1 MELWIVTGDSP
12 KTFTADCAPVR
23 ALIKP
28 MSRKMQ
34 IRLPTKLKLRI
45 ATITHWVGS
54 NPIVD
59 NPVAAFGWRVFKEL
73 GDDDATHL
81 SAGVAYYSVFS
92 IFPLLLGLLAISGTV
107 FASVTLQEQFLHY
120 VTESI
125 PGSKEFVTKNI
136 EEVVRFRGALGIGA
150 ILGLLWSGSS
160 AFGAMSRAINRA
172 WDVDKDRPFYVAKTL
187 HIIIALGVGILF
199 LLSSAASVGIELLL
213 NYSRDVGL
221 NWHRFFLD
229 FGLGN
234 LMLKAVPW
242 AITLAVFLLLY
253 RFVPNCK
260 TYWRYVWTG
269 AVVAAIL
276 FEVSK
281 GIFMWYLANVA
292 NYELIYGSVA
302 SMMVLL
308 SWAYVS
314 AFILI
319 LGAEISSEYGR
330 MRNGVE
336 RGKFY

>member
-1 MELWIVTGDSP
+1 
-12 KTFTADCAPVR
+12 
-23 ALIKP
+23 
-28 MSRKMQ
+28 MQ
-34 IRLPTKLKLRI
+34 ISFPTKVKRI
-45 ATITHWVGS
+45 IAMITHWVGNS
-54 NPIVD
+54 SIVD
-59 NPVAAFGWRVFKEL
+59 NTVVALGWRVFKEL
-73 GDDDATHL
+73 GDDDAAHL

-92 IFPLLLGLLAISGTV
+92 VFPLLLGLLAISGTV
-107 FASVTLQEQFLHY
+107 FTSITLQEQFLDY
-120 VTESI
+120 VTESM
-125 PGSKEFVTKNI
+125 PGSKEFVSENI
-136 EEVVRFRGALGIGA
+136 EELVRFRGALGIGA

-199 LLSSAASVGIELLL
+199 LLSSFASVAIELLL
-213 NYSRDVGL
+213 NYSRDIGFPG
-221 NWHRFFLD
+221 HEYFLD
-229 FGLGN
+229 LGLGN
-234 LMLKAVPW
+234 LMLKSVPW
-242 AITLAVFLLLY
+242 SITLAVFLLLY

-276 FEVSK
+276 FEASK
-281 GIFMWYLANVA
+281 GIFMWYLVNVA

-308 SWAYVS
+308 FWAYVS

-330 MRNGVE
+330 MRNGVD
-336 RGKFY
+336 RGQF

>member
-1 MELWIVTGDSP
+1 
-12 KTFTADCAPVR
+12 
-23 ALIKP
+23 
-28 MSRKMQ
+28 MQ
-34 IRLPTKLKLRI
+34 ISFPTKVKRI
-45 ATITHWVGS
+45 VAMITHWVGNS
-54 NPIVD
+54 SVVD
-59 NPVAAFGWRVFKEL
+59 NSVVALGWRVFKEL

-92 IFPLLLGLLAISGTV
+92 VFPLLLGLLAISGTV
-107 FASVTLQEQFLHY
+107 FTSITLQEQFLDY
-120 VTESI
+120 VTESM
-125 PGSKEFVTKNI
+125 PGSEEFVSKNI
-136 EEVVRFRGALGIGA
+136 EELVRFRGALGICA

-172 WDVDKDRPFYVAKTL
+172 WDVEKDRPFYVAKTL

-199 LLSSAASVGIELLL
+199 LLSSFASVAIELLS
-213 NYSRDVGL
+213 NYSRDLGL
-221 NWHRFFLD
+221 PGHEFFLD

-269 AVVAAIL
+269 AVVATIL
-276 FEVSK
+276 FEASK
-281 GIFMWYLANVA
+281 GIFMWYLVNVA

-302 SMMVLL
+302 SMMVLM

-330 MRNGVE
+330 MRNGID
-336 RGKFY
+336 RGQF

>member
-1 MELWIVTGDSP
+1 
-12 KTFTADCAPVR
+12 
-23 ALIKP
+23 
-28 MSRKMQ
+28 MQ
-34 IRLPTKLKLRI
+34 ISFPTKVKRI
-45 ATITHWVGS
+45 VAMITHWVGNS
-54 NPIVD
+54 SVVD
-59 NPVAAFGWRVFKEL
+59 NSVVALGWRVFKEL

-92 IFPLLLGLLAISGTV
+92 VFPLLLGLLAISGTV
-107 FASVTLQEQFLHY
+107 FTSITLQEQFLDY
-120 VTESI
+120 VTESM
-125 PGSKEFVTKNI
+125 PGSEEFVSKNI
-136 EEVVRFRGALGIGA
+136 EELVRFRGALGICA

-172 WDVDKDRPFYVAKTL
+172 WDVEKDRPFYVAKTL
-187 HIIIALGVGILF
+187 HIIIALSVGILF
-199 LLSSAASVGIELLL
+199 LLSSFASVAIELLS
-213 NYSRDVGL
+213 NYSRDLGL
-221 NWHRFFLD
+221 PGHEFFLD

-269 AVVAAIL
+269 AVVATIL
-276 FEVSK
+276 FEASK
-281 GIFMWYLANVA
+281 GIFMWYLVNVA

-302 SMMVLL
+302 SMMVLMT
-308 SWAYVS
+308 WAYVS

-330 MRNGVE
+330 MRNGID
-336 RGKFY
+336 RGQF

>member
-1 MELWIVTGDSP
+1 
-12 KTFTADCAPVR
+12 
-23 ALIKP
+23 
-28 MSRKMQ
+28 MQ
-34 IRLPTKLKLRI
+34 ISFPTKVKRI
-45 ATITHWVGS
+45 VAMITHWVGNS
-54 NPIVD
+54 SIVD
-59 NPVAAFGWRVFKEL
+59 NFVVTLGWRVFKEL

-92 IFPLLLGLLAISGTV
+92 VFPLLLGLLAISGTV
-107 FASVTLQEQFLHY
+107 FTSITLQEQFLDY
-120 VTESI
+120 VTESM
-125 PGSKEFVTKNI
+125 PGSEEFVSKNI
-136 EEVVRFRGALGIGA
+136 EELVRFRGALGIGA

-199 LLSSAASVGIELLL
+199 LLSSFASVAIELLS
-213 NYSRDVGL
+213 NYSRDLGL
-221 NWHRFFLD
+221 PGHEFFLD

-276 FEVSK
+276 FEASK
-281 GIFMWYLANVA
+281 GIFMWYLVNVA

-302 SMMVLL
+302 SMMVLM

-330 MRNGVE
+330 MRNGID
-336 RGKFY
+336 RGQF

>member
-1 MELWIVTGDSP
+1 MKIS
-12 KTFTADCAPVR
+12 F
-23 ALIKP
+23 
-28 MSRKMQ
+28 
-34 IRLPTKLKLRI
+34 PTKFKRI
-45 ATITHWVGS
+45 TAMITHWVRNS
-54 NPIVD
+54 SIVD
-59 NPVAAFGWRVFKEL
+59 NSVVALGWRVFKEL
-73 GDDDATHL
+73 GDDDAAHL

-92 IFPLLLGLLAISGTV
+92 VFPLLLGLLAISGTV
-107 FASVTLQEQFLHY
+107 FTSITLQEQFLDY
-120 VTESI
+120 VTESM
-125 PGSKEFVTKNI
+125 PGSKEFVSENI
-136 EEVVRFRGALGIGA
+136 EELVRFRGALGIGA

-199 LLSSAASVGIELLL
+199 LLSSFASVAIELLL
-213 NYSRDVGL
+213 NYSRDLGL
-221 NWHRFFLD
+221 TGHEFFLD

-234 LMLKAVPW
+234 LMLKAIPW
-242 AITLAVFLLLY
+242 SITLAVFLLLY

-276 FEVSK
+276 FEASK
-281 GIFMWYLANVA
+281 GIFMWYLVNVA

-302 SMMVLL
+302 SMMVLM

-330 MRNGVE
+330 MRNGTD
-336 RGKFY
+336 RGQF

>member
-1 MELWIVTGDSP
+1 
-12 KTFTADCAPVR
+12 
-23 ALIKP
+23 
-28 MSRKMQ
+28 MQ
-34 IRLPTKLKLRI
+34 ISFPTKVKRI
-45 ATITHWVGS
+45 IAMITHWVGNS
-54 NPIVD
+54 SIVD
-59 NPVAAFGWRVFKEL
+59 NSVVALGWRVFKEL
-73 GDDDATHL
+73 GDDDAAHL

-92 IFPLLLGLLAISGTV
+92 VFPLLLGLLAISGTV
-107 FASVTLQEQFLHY
+107 FTSITLQEQFLDY
-120 VTESI
+120 VTESM
-125 PGSKEFVTKNI
+125 PGSKEFVTTNI
-136 EEVVRFRGALGIGA
+136 EELVRFRGALGIGA

-199 LLSSAASVGIELLL
+199 LLSSFASVAIELLS
-213 NYSRDVGL
+213 NYSRDLGL
-221 NWHRFFLD
+221 PGNEFSLG
-229 FGLGN
+229 FGFGN
-234 LMLKAVPW
+234 FMLKAVPW

-276 FEVSK
+276 FEASK
-281 GIFMWYLANVA
+281 GIFMWYLVNVA

-302 SMMVLL
+302 SMMVLM

-330 MRNGVE
+330 MRNGVD
-336 RGKFY
+336 RGQF

>member
-1 MELWIVTGDSP
+1 
-12 KTFTADCAPVR
+12 
-23 ALIKP
+23 
-28 MSRKMQ
+28 MQ
-34 IRLPTKLKLRI
+34 ISFPTKVKRI
-45 ATITHWVGS
+45 VAMITHWVGNS
-54 NPIVD
+54 SIVD
-59 NPVAAFGWRVFKEL
+59 NSVVALGWRVFKEL

-92 IFPLLLGLLAISGTV
+92 VFPLLLGLLAISGTV
-107 FASVTLQEQFLHY
+107 FTSITLQEQFLDY
-120 VTESI
+120 VTESM
-125 PGSKEFVTKNI
+125 PGSEEFVSKNI
-136 EEVVRFRGALGIGA
+136 EELVRFRGALGIGA

-172 WDVDKDRPFYVAKTL
+172 WDVEKDRPFYVAKTL

-199 LLSSAASVGIELLL
+199 LLSSFASVAIELLS
-213 NYSRDVGL
+213 NYSRDLGL
-221 NWHRFFLD
+221 PGHEFFLD

-269 AVVAAIL
+269 AMVATIL
-276 FEVSK
+276 FEASK
-281 GIFMWYLANVA
+281 GIFLWYLVNVA

-302 SMMVLL
+302 SMMVLM

-330 MRNGVE
+330 MRNGID
-336 RGKFY
+336 RGQF

>member
-1 MELWIVTGDSP
+1 
-12 KTFTADCAPVR
+12 
-23 ALIKP
+23 
-28 MSRKMQ
+28 MQ
-34 IRLPTKLKLRI
+34 ISFPTKVKRI
-45 ATITHWVGS
+45 VAMITHWVGNS
-54 NPIVD
+54 SVVD
-59 NPVAAFGWRVFKEL
+59 NSVVALGWRVFKEL

-92 IFPLLLGLLAISGTV
+92 VFPLLLGLLAISGTV
-107 FASVTLQEQFLHY
+107 FTSITLQEQFLDY
-120 VTESI
+120 VTESM
-125 PGSKEFVTKNI
+125 PGSEEFVSKNI
-136 EEVVRFRGALGIGA
+136 EELVRFRGALGIGA

-187 HIIIALGVGILF
+187 HIILALGVGILF
-199 LLSSAASVGIELLL
+199 LLSSFASVAIELLS
-213 NYSRDVGL
+213 NYSRDLGL
-221 NWHRFFLD
+221 PGHEFFLD

-269 AVVAAIL
+269 AVVATIL
-276 FEVSK
+276 FEASK
-281 GIFMWYLANVA
+281 GIFMWYLVNVA

-302 SMMVLL
+302 SMMVLMT
-308 SWAYVS
+308 WAYVS

-330 MRNGVE
+330 MRNGID
-336 RGKFY
+336 RGQF

>member
-1 MELWIVTGDSP
+1 M
-12 KTFTADCAPVR
+12 
-23 ALIKP
+23 
-28 MSRKMQ
+28 
-34 IRLPTKLKLRI
+34 
-45 ATITHWVGS
+45 ITHWVGNS
-54 NPIVD
+54 SIVD
-59 NPVAAFGWRVFKEL
+59 NSVVALGWRVFKEL

-92 IFPLLLGLLAISGTV
+92 VFPLLLGLLAISGTV
-107 FASVTLQEQFLHY
+107 FTSITLQEQFLDY
-120 VTESI
+120 VTESM
-125 PGSKEFVTKNI
+125 PGSKEFVSKNI
-136 EEVVRFRGALGIGA
+136 EELVRFRGALGIGA

-199 LLSSAASVGIELLL
+199 LLSSFASVAIELIS
-213 NYSRDVGL
+213 NYSRDLGL
-221 NWHRFFLD
+221 PGHEYFLD

-242 AITLAVFLLLY
+242 SITLAVFLLLY

-276 FEVSK
+276 FEASK
-281 GIFMWYLANVA
+281 GIFMWYLVNVA

-308 SWAYVS
+308 FWAYVS

-330 MRNGVE
+330 MRNGVD
-336 RGKFY
+336 RGQF

>member
-1 MELWIVTGDSP
+1 MKIS
-12 KTFTADCAPVR
+12 F
-23 ALIKP
+23 
-28 MSRKMQ
+28 
-34 IRLPTKLKLRI
+34 PTKFKRI
-45 ATITHWVGS
+45 IAMITHWVRNS
-54 NPIVD
+54 SIVD
-59 NPVAAFGWRVFKEL
+59 NSVVALGWRVFKEL
-73 GDDDATHL
+73 GDDDAAHL

-92 IFPLLLGLLAISGTV
+92 VFPLLLGLLAISGTV
-107 FASVTLQEQFLHY
+107 FTSITLQEQFLDY
-120 VTESI
+120 VTESM
-125 PGSKEFVTKNI
+125 PGSKEFVTTNI
-136 EEVVRFRGALGIGA
+136 EELVRFRGALGIGA

-172 WDVDKDRPFYVAKTL
+172 WDIDKDRPFYVAKTL

-199 LLSSAASVGIELLL
+199 LLSSFASVAIELLL
-213 NYSRDVGL
+213 NYSRDLGL
-221 NWHRFFLD
+221 TGHKFFLD

-234 LMLKAVPW
+234 LMLKAIPW
-242 AITLAVFLLLY
+242 SITLAVFLLLY

-276 FEVSK
+276 FEASK
-281 GIFMWYLANVA
+281 GIFMWYLVNVA

-302 SMMVLL
+302 SMMVLM

-330 MRNGVE
+330 MRNGID
-336 RGKFY
+336 RGQF

>member
-1 MELWIVTGDSP
+1 
-12 KTFTADCAPVR
+12 
-23 ALIKP
+23 
-28 MSRKMQ
+28 MQ
-34 IRLPTKLKLRI
+34 ISFPTKVKRI
-45 ATITHWVGS
+45 VAMITHWVGNS
-54 NPIVD
+54 SLVD
-59 NPVAAFGWRVFKEL
+59 NSVVALGWRVFKEL

-92 IFPLLLGLLAISGTV
+92 VFPLLLGLLAISGTV
-107 FASVTLQEQFLHY
+107 FTSITLQEQFLDY
-120 VTESI
+120 VTESM
-125 PGSKEFVTKNI
+125 PGSKEFVSKNI
-136 EEVVRFRGALGIGA
+136 EELVRFRGALGICA

-172 WDVDKDRPFYVAKTL
+172 WDVEKDRPFYVAKTL
-187 HIIIALGVGILF
+187 HIIIALSVGILF
-199 LLSSAASVGIELLL
+199 LLSSFASVAIELLS
-213 NYSRDVGL
+213 NYSRDLGL
-221 NWHRFFLD
+221 PGHEFFLD

-269 AVVAAIL
+269 AVVATIL
-276 FEVSK
+276 FEASK
-281 GIFMWYLANVA
+281 GIFMWYLVNVA

-302 SMMVLL
+302 SMMVLM

-330 MRNGVE
+330 MRNGID
-336 RGKFY
+336 RGQF

>member
-1 MELWIVTGDSP
+1 
-12 KTFTADCAPVR
+12 
-23 ALIKP
+23 
-28 MSRKMQ
+28 MQ
-34 IRLPTKLKLRI
+34 ISFPTKVKRI
-45 ATITHWVGS
+45 VAMITHWVGNS
-54 NPIVD
+54 SLVD
-59 NPVAAFGWRVFKEL
+59 NSVVALGWRVFKEL

-92 IFPLLLGLLAISGTV
+92 VFPLLLGLLAISGTV
-107 FASVTLQEQFLHY
+107 FTSITLQEQFLDY
-120 VTESI
+120 VTESM
-125 PGSKEFVTKNI
+125 PGSEEFVSKNI
-136 EEVVRFRGALGIGA
+136 EELVRFRGALGICA

-172 WDVDKDRPFYVAKTL
+172 WDVEKDRPFYVAKTL
-187 HIIIALGVGILF
+187 HIIIALSVGILF
-199 LLSSAASVGIELLL
+199 LLSSFASVAIELLS
-213 NYSRDVGL
+213 NYSRDLGL
-221 NWHRFFLD
+221 PGHEFFLD

-269 AVVAAIL
+269 AVVATIL
-276 FEVSK
+276 FEASK
-281 GIFMWYLANVA
+281 GIFMWYLVNVA

-302 SMMVLL
+302 SMMVLMT
-308 SWAYVS
+308 WAYVS

-330 MRNGVE
+330 MRNGID
-336 RGKFY
+336 RGQF

>member
-1 MELWIVTGDSP
+1 MKIS
-12 KTFTADCAPVR
+12 F
-23 ALIKP
+23 
-28 MSRKMQ
+28 
-34 IRLPTKLKLRI
+34 PTKFKRI
-45 ATITHWVGS
+45 IAMITHWVRNS
-54 NPIVD
+54 SIVD
-59 NPVAAFGWRVFKEL
+59 NSVVALGWRVFKEL
-73 GDDDATHL
+73 GDDDAAHL

-92 IFPLLLGLLAISGTV
+92 VFPLLLGLLAISGTV
-107 FASVTLQEQFLHY
+107 FTSITLQEQFLDY
-120 VTESI
+120 VTESM
-125 PGSKEFVTKNI
+125 PGSKEFVSENI
-136 EEVVRFRGALGIGA
+136 EELVRFRGALGIGA

-172 WDVDKDRPFYVAKTL
+172 WDIDKDRPFYVAKTL

-199 LLSSAASVGIELLL
+199 LLSSFASVAIELLS
-213 NYSRDVGL
+213 NYSRDLGL
-221 NWHRFFLD
+221 PGHEFFLD

-276 FEVSK
+276 FEASK
-281 GIFMWYLANVA
+281 GIFMWYLVNVA

-302 SMMVLL
+302 SMMVLM

-319 LGAEISSEYGR
+319 KCLILPR
-330 MRNGVE
+330 CC
-336 RGKFY
+336 

>member
-1 MELWIVTGDSP
+1 
-12 KTFTADCAPVR
+12 
-23 ALIKP
+23 
-28 MSRKMQ
+28 MQ
-34 IRLPTKLKLRI
+34 ISFPTKVKRI
-45 ATITHWVGS
+45 VAMITHWVGNS
-54 NPIVD
+54 SVVD
-59 NPVAAFGWRVFKEL
+59 NSVVALGWRVFKEL

-92 IFPLLLGLLAISGTV
+92 VFPLLLGLLAISGTV
-107 FASVTLQEQFLHY
+107 FTSITLQEQFLDY
-120 VTESI
+120 VTESM
-125 PGSKEFVTKNI
+125 PGSEEFVSKNI
-136 EEVVRFRGALGIGA
+136 EELVRFRGALGIGA

-172 WDVDKDRPFYVAKTL
+172 WDVEKDRPFYVAKTL

-199 LLSSAASVGIELLL
+199 LLSSFASVAIELLS
-213 NYSRDVGL
+213 NYSRDLGL
-221 NWHRFFLD
+221 PGHEFFLD

-269 AVVAAIL
+269 AVVATIL
-276 FEVSK
+276 FEASK
-281 GIFMWYLANVA
+281 GIFMWYLVNVA

-302 SMMVLL
+302 SMMVLM

-330 MRNGVE
+330 MRNGID
-336 RGKFY
+336 RGQF

>member
-1 MELWIVTGDSP
+1 
-12 KTFTADCAPVR
+12 
-23 ALIKP
+23 
-28 MSRKMQ
+28 MQ
-34 IRLPTKLKLRI
+34 ISFPTKVKRI
-45 ATITHWVGS
+45 VAMITHWVGNS
-54 NPIVD
+54 SVVD
-59 NPVAAFGWRVFKEL
+59 NSVVALGWRVFKEL

-92 IFPLLLGLLAISGTV
+92 VFPLLLGLLAISGTV
-107 FASVTLQEQFLHY
+107 FTSITLQEQFLDY
-120 VTESI
+120 VTESM
-125 PGSKEFVTKNI
+125 PGSEEFVSKNI
-136 EEVVRFRGALGIGA
+136 EELVRFRGALGICA

-172 WDVDKDRPFYVAKTL
+172 WDVEKDRPFYVAKTL
-187 HIIIALGVGILF
+187 HILIALSVGILF
-199 LLSSAASVGIELLL
+199 LLSSFASVAIELLS
-213 NYSRDVGL
+213 NYSRDLGL
-221 NWHRFFLD
+221 PGHEFFLD

-269 AVVAAIL
+269 AVVATIL
-276 FEVSK
+276 FEASK
-281 GIFMWYLANVA
+281 GIFMWYLVNVA

-302 SMMVLL
+302 SMMVLMT
-308 SWAYVS
+308 WAYVS

-330 MRNGVE
+330 MRNGID
-336 RGKFY
+336 RGQF

>member
-1 MELWIVTGDSP
+1 
-12 KTFTADCAPVR
+12 
-23 ALIKP
+23 
-28 MSRKMQ
+28 MQ
-34 IRLPTKLKLRI
+34 ISFPTKVKRI
-45 ATITHWVGS
+45 IAMITHWVGNS
-54 NPIVD
+54 SIVD
-59 NPVAAFGWRVFKEL
+59 NSVVALGWRVFKEL
-73 GDDDATHL
+73 GDDDAAHL

-92 IFPLLLGLLAISGTV
+92 VFPLLLGLLAISGTV
-107 FASVTLQEQFLHY
+107 FTSITLQEQFLDY
-120 VTESI
+120 VTESM
-125 PGSKEFVTKNI
+125 PGSKEFVTTNI
-136 EEVVRFRGALGIGA
+136 EELVRFRGALGIGA

-199 LLSSAASVGIELLL
+199 LLSSFASVAIELLL
-213 NYSRDVGL
+213 NYSRDLGL
-221 NWHRFFLD
+221 TEHEFFLD

-234 LMLKAVPW
+234 LMLKALPW
-242 AITLAVFLLLY
+242 SITLAVFLLLY

-276 FEVSK
+276 FEASK
-281 GIFMWYLANVA
+281 GIFMWYLVNVA

-302 SMMVLL
+302 SMMVLM

-330 MRNGVE
+330 MRNGVD
-336 RGKFY
+336 RGQF

>member
-1 MELWIVTGDSP
+1 
-12 KTFTADCAPVR
+12 
-23 ALIKP
+23 
-28 MSRKMQ
+28 
-34 IRLPTKLKLRI
+34 
-45 ATITHWVGS
+45 
-54 NPIVD
+54 
-59 NPVAAFGWRVFKEL
+59 
-73 GDDDATHL
+73 
-81 SAGVAYYSVFS
+81 
-92 IFPLLLGLLAISGTV
+92 
-107 FASVTLQEQFLHY
+107 
-120 VTESI
+120 
-125 PGSKEFVTKNI
+125 
-136 EEVVRFRGALGIGA
+136 
-150 ILGLLWSGSS
+150 
-160 AFGAMSRAINRA
+160 
-172 WDVDKDRPFYVAKTL
+172 
-187 HIIIALGVGILF
+187 GVGILF

-336 RGKFY
+336 RGKTY

>member
-1 MELWIVTGDSP
+1 
-12 KTFTADCAPVR
+12 
-23 ALIKP
+23 
-28 MSRKMQ
+28 MQ
-34 IRLPTKLKLRI
+34 ISFPTKVKRI
-45 ATITHWVGS
+45 VAMITHWVGNS
-54 NPIVD
+54 SIVD
-59 NPVAAFGWRVFKEL
+59 NSVVALGWRVFKEL
-73 GDDDATHL
+73 GDDDAAHL

-92 IFPLLLGLLAISGTV
+92 VFPLLLGLLAISGTV
-107 FASVTLQEQFLHY
+107 FTSITLQEQFLDY
-120 VTESI
+120 VTESM
-125 PGSKEFVTKNI
+125 PGSEEFVSKNI
-136 EEVVRFRGALGIGA
+136 EELVRFRGALGIGA

-172 WDVDKDRPFYVAKTL
+172 WDVEKDRPFYVAKTL

-199 LLSSAASVGIELLL
+199 LLSSFASVAIELLS
-213 NYSRDVGL
+213 NYSRDLGL
-221 NWHRFFLD
+221 PGHAFFLD

-269 AVVAAIL
+269 AVVATIL
-276 FEVSK
+276 FEASK
-281 GIFMWYLANVA
+281 GIFMWYLVNVA

-302 SMMVLL
+302 SMMVLM

-330 MRNGVE
+330 MRNGID
-336 RGKFY
+336 RGQFG

>member
-1 MELWIVTGDSP
+1 
-12 KTFTADCAPVR
+12 
-23 ALIKP
+23 
-28 MSRKMQ
+28 MQ
-34 IRLPTKLKLRI
+34 ISFPTKVKRI
-45 ATITHWVGS
+45 VAMITHWVGNS
-54 NPIVD
+54 SIVD
-59 NPVAAFGWRVFKEL
+59 NSVVALGWRVFKEL

-92 IFPLLLGLLAISGTV
+92 VFPLLLGLLAISGTV
-107 FASVTLQEQFLHY
+107 FTSITLQEQFLDY
-120 VTESI
+120 VTESM
-125 PGSKEFVTKNI
+125 PGSKEFVSENI
-136 EEVVRFRGALGIGA
+136 EELVRFRGALGIGA

-199 LLSSAASVGIELLL
+199 LLSSFASVAIELLS
-213 NYSRDVGL
+213 NYSRDLGL
-221 NWHRFFLD
+221 PGHEFFLD

-269 AVVAAIL
+269 AVVATIL
-276 FEVSK
+276 FEASK
-281 GIFMWYLANVA
+281 GIFMWYLVNVA
-292 NYELIYGSVA
+292 NYELLYGSVA

-308 SWAYVS
+308 FWAYVS

-330 MRNGVE
+330 MRNGVD
-336 RGKFY
+336 RGQF

>member
-1 MELWIVTGDSP
+1 
-12 KTFTADCAPVR
+12 
-23 ALIKP
+23 
-28 MSRKMQ
+28 MQ
-34 IRLPTKLKLRI
+34 ISFPTKVKRI
-45 ATITHWVGS
+45 VAMITHWVGNS
-54 NPIVD
+54 SVVD
-59 NPVAAFGWRVFKEL
+59 NSVVALGWRVFKEL

-92 IFPLLLGLLAISGTV
+92 VFPLLLGLLAISGTV
-107 FASVTLQEQFLHY
+107 FTSITLQEQFLDY
-120 VTESI
+120 VTESM
-125 PGSKEFVTKNI
+125 PGSEEFVSKNI
-136 EEVVRFRGALGIGA
+136 EELVRFRGALGICA

-172 WDVDKDRPFYVAKTL
+172 WDVEKDRPFYVAKTL
-187 HIIIALGVGILF
+187 HIIIALSVGILF
-199 LLSSAASVGIELLL
+199 LLSSFASVAIELLS
-213 NYSRDVGL
+213 NYSRDLGL
-221 NWHRFFLD
+221 PGHEFFLD

-269 AVVAAIL
+269 AVVATIL
-276 FEVSK
+276 FEASK
-281 GIFMWYLANVA
+281 GIFMWYLVNVA

-302 SMMVLL
+302 SMMVLM

-330 MRNGVE
+330 MRNGID
-336 RGKFY
+336 RGQF

>member
-1 MELWIVTGDSP
+1 MKIS
-12 KTFTADCAPVR
+12 F
-23 ALIKP
+23 
-28 MSRKMQ
+28 
-34 IRLPTKLKLRI
+34 PTKFKRI
-45 ATITHWVGS
+45 TAMITHWVRNS
-54 NPIVD
+54 SIVD
-59 NPVAAFGWRVFKEL
+59 NSVVALGWRVFKEL
-73 GDDDATHL
+73 GDDDAAHL

-92 IFPLLLGLLAISGTV
+92 VFPLLLGLLAISGTV
-107 FASVTLQEQFLHY
+107 FTSITLQEQFLDY
-120 VTESI
+120 VTESM
-125 PGSKEFVTKNI
+125 PGSKEFVTTNI
-136 EEVVRFRGALGIGA
+136 EELVRFRGALGIGA

-199 LLSSAASVGIELLL
+199 LLSSFASVAIELLS
-213 NYSRDVGL
+213 NYSRDLGL
-221 NWHRFFLD
+221 PGHEFFLD

-276 FEVSK
+276 FEASK
-281 GIFMWYLANVA
+281 GIFMWYLVNVA

-302 SMMVLL
+302 SMMVLM

-330 MRNGVE
+330 MRKGVD
-336 RGKFY
+336 RGQF

>member
-1 MELWIVTGDSP
+1 
-12 KTFTADCAPVR
+12 
-23 ALIKP
+23 
-28 MSRKMQ
+28 MQ
-34 IRLPTKLKLRI
+34 ISFPTKVKRI
-45 ATITHWVGS
+45 IVMITHWVGNS
-54 NPIVD
+54 SVVD
-59 NPVAAFGWRVFKEL
+59 NTVVALGWRVFKEL
-73 GDDDATHL
+73 GDDDAAHL

-92 IFPLLLGLLAISGTV
+92 VFPLLLGLLAISGTV
-107 FASVTLQEQFLHY
+107 FTSITLQEQFLDY
-120 VTESI
+120 VTESM
-125 PGSKEFVTKNI
+125 PGSKEFVSKNI
-136 EEVVRFRGALGIGA
+136 EELVRFRGALGIGA

-199 LLSSAASVGIELLL
+199 LLSSFASVAIELLL
-213 NYSRDVGL
+213 NYSRDLGL
-221 NWHRFFLD
+221 PGNESFLD
-229 FGLGN
+229 LGLGN

-242 AITLAVFLLLY
+242 SITLVVFLLLY

-276 FEVSK
+276 FEASK
-281 GIFMWYLANVA
+281 GIFMWYLVNVA
-292 NYELIYGSVA
+292 NYELLYGSVA

-308 SWAYVS
+308 FWAYVS

-330 MRNGVE
+330 MRNGVD
-336 RGKFY
+336 RGQF

>member
-1 MELWIVTGDSP
+1 
-12 KTFTADCAPVR
+12 
-23 ALIKP
+23 
-28 MSRKMQ
+28 MQ
-34 IRLPTKLKLRI
+34 ISFPTKVKRI
-45 ATITHWVGS
+45 IAMITHWVGNS
-54 NPIVD
+54 SIVD
-59 NPVAAFGWRVFKEL
+59 NSVVALGWRVFKEL
-73 GDDDATHL
+73 GDDDAAHL

-92 IFPLLLGLLAISGTV
+92 VFPLLLGLLAISGTV
-107 FASVTLQEQFLHY
+107 FTSITLQEQFLDY
-120 VTESI
+120 VTESM
-125 PGSKEFVTKNI
+125 PGSEEFVSKNI
-136 EEVVRFRGALGIGA
+136 EELVRFRGALGIGA

-199 LLSSAASVGIELLL
+199 LLSSFASVAIELLS
-213 NYSRDVGL
+213 NYSRDLGL
-221 NWHRFFLD
+221 PGHEFFLD

-276 FEVSK
+276 FEASK
-281 GIFMWYLANVA
+281 GIFMWYLVNVA

-308 SWAYVS
+308 FWAYVS

-330 MRNGVE
+330 MRNGVD
-336 RGKFY
+336 RGQF

>member
-1 MELWIVTGDSP
+1 
-12 KTFTADCAPVR
+12 
-23 ALIKP
+23 
-28 MSRKMQ
+28 MQ
-34 IRLPTKLKLRI
+34 ISFPTKVKRI
-45 ATITHWVGS
+45 IAMITHWVGNS
-54 NPIVD
+54 SIVD
-59 NPVAAFGWRVFKEL
+59 NSVVALGWRVFKEL
-73 GDDDATHL
+73 GDDDAAHL

-92 IFPLLLGLLAISGTV
+92 VFPLLLGLLAISGTV
-107 FASVTLQEQFLHY
+107 FTSITLQEQFLDY
-120 VTESI
+120 VTESM
-125 PGSKEFVTKNI
+125 PGSKEFVTTNI
-136 EEVVRFRGALGIGA
+136 EELVRFRGALGIGA

-199 LLSSAASVGIELLL
+199 LLSSFASVAIELLS
-213 NYSRDVGL
+213 NYSRDLGL
-221 NWHRFFLD
+221 PGHEFFLD

-276 FEVSK
+276 FEASK
-281 GIFMWYLANVA
+281 GIFMWYLVNVA

-302 SMMVLL
+302 SMMVLM

-330 MRNGVE
+330 MRNGVD
-336 RGKFY
+336 RGQF

>member
-1 MELWIVTGDSP
+1 
-12 KTFTADCAPVR
+12 
-23 ALIKP
+23 
-28 MSRKMQ
+28 MQ
-34 IRLPTKLKLRI
+34 ISFPTKVKRI
-45 ATITHWVGS
+45 IAMITHWVGNS
-54 NPIVD
+54 SIVD
-59 NPVAAFGWRVFKEL
+59 NSVVALGWRVFKEL
-73 GDDDATHL
+73 GDDDAAHL

-92 IFPLLLGLLAISGTV
+92 VFPLLLGLLAISGTV
-107 FASVTLQEQFLHY
+107 FTSITLQEQFLDY
-120 VTESI
+120 VTESM
-125 PGSKEFVTKNI
+125 PGSKEFVSKNI
-136 EEVVRFRGALGIGA
+136 EELVRFRGALGIGA

-199 LLSSAASVGIELLL
+199 LLSSFASVAIELLS
-213 NYSRDVGL
+213 NYSRDLGL
-221 NWHRFFLD
+221 PGHEFFLD

-269 AVVAAIL
+269 AVVATIL
-276 FEVSK
+276 FEASK
-281 GIFMWYLANVA
+281 GIFMWYLVNVA

-308 SWAYVS
+308 FWAYVS

-330 MRNGVE
+330 MRNGVD
-336 RGKFY
+336 RGQF

>member
-1 MELWIVTGDSP
+1 MKIS
-12 KTFTADCAPVR
+12 F
-23 ALIKP
+23 
-28 MSRKMQ
+28 
-34 IRLPTKLKLRI
+34 PTKFKRI
-45 ATITHWVGS
+45 TAMITHWVRNS
-54 NPIVD
+54 SIVD
-59 NPVAAFGWRVFKEL
+59 NSVVALGWRVFKEL
-73 GDDDATHL
+73 GDDDAAHL

-92 IFPLLLGLLAISGTV
+92 VFPLLLGLLAISGTV
-107 FASVTLQEQFLHY
+107 FTSITLQEQFLDY
-120 VTESI
+120 VTESM
-125 PGSKEFVTKNI
+125 PGSKEFVTTNI
-136 EEVVRFRGALGIGA
+136 EELVRFRGALGIGA

-172 WDVDKDRPFYVAKTL
+172 WDVDTDRPFYVAKTL

-199 LLSSAASVGIELLL
+199 LLSSFASVAIELLS
-213 NYSRDVGL
+213 NYSRDLGL
-221 NWHRFFLD
+221 PGHEFFLD

-276 FEVSK
+276 FEASK
-281 GIFMWYLANVA
+281 GIFMWYLVNVA

-302 SMMVLL
+302 SMMVLM

-319 LGAEISSEYGR
+319 KCLILPR
-330 MRNGVE
+330 CC
-336 RGKFY
+336 

>member
-1 MELWIVTGDSP
+1 
-12 KTFTADCAPVR
+12 
-23 ALIKP
+23 
-28 MSRKMQ
+28 MQ
-34 IRLPTKLKLRI
+34 ISFPTKVKRI
-45 ATITHWVGS
+45 VAMITHWVGNS
-54 NPIVD
+54 SVVD
-59 NPVAAFGWRVFKEL
+59 NSVVALGWRVFKEL

-92 IFPLLLGLLAISGTV
+92 VFPLLLGLLAISGTV
-107 FASVTLQEQFLHY
+107 FTSITLQEQFLDY
-120 VTESI
+120 VTESM
-125 PGSKEFVTKNI
+125 PGSKEFVSKNI
-136 EEVVRFRGALGIGA
+136 EELVRFRGALGIGA

-172 WDVDKDRPFYVAKTL
+172 WDVEKDRPFYVAKTL
-187 HIIIALGVGILF
+187 HIIIALSVGILF
-199 LLSSAASVGIELLL
+199 LLSSFASVAIELLS
-213 NYSRDVGL
+213 NYSRDLGL
-221 NWHRFFLD
+221 PGHEFFLD

-269 AVVAAIL
+269 AVVATIL
-276 FEVSK
+276 FEASK
-281 GIFMWYLANVA
+281 GIFMWYLVNVA

-302 SMMVLL
+302 SMMVLM

-330 MRNGVE
+330 MRNGID
-336 RGKFY
+336 RGQF